1 MCKINV
7 FFVHITYL
15 LILPSIQLT
24 ETDKSQ
30 LVIKQQVGFLH
41 PARMF
46 FEKLST
52 NFIHT
57 NICLIVHVNES

>member
-1 MCKINV
+1 MCFLCAYYILIK
-7 FFVHITYL
+7 
-15 LILPSIQLT
+15 ILPSIQLT

-46 FEKLST
+46 FEKLAT